1 MHLETTCHPQLIS
14 FVNDLV
20 AVKTI
25 ETAHLN
31 SSYLFVYLLESNFF
45 FKVNFRKVNSRKVNY
60 FLIFSNVMKNKLE
73 NTFQYLIMS

>member
-1 MHLETTCHPQLIS
+1 VHLGTTCHPQLIS
-14 FVNDLV
+14 FVNDLA

-31 SSYLFVYLLESNFF
+31 LSYLFVCLLESNFF

-60 FLIFSNVMKNKLE
+60 FLIFSSVMKNKLE